1 MGVKISFFTSIFK
14 NIAFPVGAFLLAVL
28 LWLFVISDNHYSMII
43 DMPIEARNLNSQ
55 KTYLEEV
62 PGHASVILKGKGR
75 DLFKSYLLQNYAE
88 FKLVLDL
95 DGISQEY
102 EFILNDY
109 FEKNP
114 RKVVIPSSHN
124 VSFIEVV
131 YPNRIKIRLDEIMEK
146 KVPVKSNILNLVKD
160 GYIQIGNTQ
169 FNPDSLIII
178 GPKVEL
184 NKINEVYTIKDTLF
198 NLAKRNEGTIDI
210 ISKNRLI
217 NYSKEKINYLVDIQ
231 QISERIIV
239 DIPIKVINKMQ
250 GIRVFP
256 SPQTVS
262 LTVVGGVSQIADIN
276 PSDILVVVD
285 FKLWKLEKNFYTPKI
300 QVPFDI
306 LNWKDLSPRTIE
318 LGVARES
325 K

>member
-1 MGVKISFFTSIFK
+1 MFKIDFFTSFFK
-14 NIAFPVGAFLLAVL
+14 NIAFPVGAFLLAML
-28 LWLFVISDNHYSMII
+28 LWLFVVSGDQYTMML
-43 DMPIEARNLNSQ
+43 DLPIEARNLNSQ

-62 PGHASVILKGKGR
+62 PGYASVILKGKGR
-75 DLFKSYLLQNYAE
+75 DLFKSYILQNYSDI
-88 FKLVLDL
+88 KLVLDL

-114 RKVVIPSSHN
+114 RKVVIPPSHN

-131 YPNRIKIRLDEIMEK
+131 YPNRINIRLDEVMEK
-146 KVPVKSNILNLVKD
+146 KVPIISNIRSLVKD
-160 GYIQIGNTQ
+160 GYLQIGNTQ
-169 FNPDSLIII
+169 FEPDSLIII

-184 NKINEVYTIKDTLF
+184 NKINEVHTAKDTLF
-198 NLAKRNEGTIDI
+198 NLSKSIRGTIDL
-210 ISKNRLI
+210 ISQNRLI
-217 NYSKEKINYLVDIQ
+217 KFSLRKINYFLDVQ

-239 DIPIKVINKMQ
+239 DIPVNVINKVR

-262 LTVVGGVSQIADIN
+262 LTVVGGVNQIADIEPN
-276 PSDILVVVD
+276 DISVIVD
-285 FKLWKLEKNFYTPKI
+285 FKSWKLEKNFYIPKI
-300 QVPFDI
+300 AVPFDI

>member
-1 MGVKISFFTSIFK
+1 MRKLKIFSSFFK
-14 NIAFPVGAFLLAVL
+14 NIAFPIGAFCLAVL
-28 LWLFVISDNHYSMII
+28 LWLFVISGNQYTMMLNI
-43 DMPIEARNLNSQ
+43 PIEARNLNSQ

-62 PGHASVILKGKGR
+62 PGFASTILKGKGR
-75 DLFKSYLLQNYAE
+75 DLFKSYLLKNYSE

-114 RKVVIPSSHN
+114 SKVVLPPSYN
-124 VSFIEVV
+124 VSFVEVV
-131 YPNRIKIRLDEIMEK
+131 YPNRIKIKLDEVMEK
-146 KVPVKSNILNLVKD
+146 EIPVLSNITKTIKD
-160 GYIQIGNTQ
+160 GYVQIGKVK
-169 FNPDSLIII
+169 FNPDSILII

-184 NKINEVYTIKDTLF
+184 DKINSVYTLKDTLKTLF
-198 NLAKRNEGTIDI
+198 KIIEGQIDLLA
-210 ISKNRLI
+210 SNRLI
-217 NYSKEKINYLVDIQ
+217 KYSSKKVDYLFNIQ

-239 DIPIKVINKMQ
+239 DIPVNVINRLQ

-262 LTVVGGVSQIADIN
+262 LTVVGGVNQIAEIR
-276 PSDILVVVD
+276 PEEISVIVD
-285 FKLWKLEKNFYTPKI
+285 FNLWEIDKNFYSPSVSI
-300 QVPFDI
+300 PFDI

>member
-1 MGVKISFFTSIFK
+1 MVKIDFFTSFFK
-14 NIAFPVGAFLLAVL
+14 NIAFPVGAFFLAML
-28 LWLFVISDNHYSMII
+28 LWLFVVSGDQYTMML
-43 DMPIEARNLNSQ
+43 DLPIEARNLNSQ

-62 PGHASVILKGKGR
+62 PGYASVILKGKGR
-75 DLFKSYLLQNYAE
+75 DLFKSYILQNYSDI
-88 FKLVLDL
+88 KLVLDL

-114 RKVVIPSSHN
+114 RKVVIPPSHN

-131 YPNRIKIRLDEIMEK
+131 YPNRINIRLDEVMEK
-146 KVPVKSNILNLVKD
+146 KVPIISNIQSLVKD
-160 GYIQIGNTQ
+160 GYLQIGNTQ
-169 FNPDSLIII
+169 FEPDSLIII

-184 NKINEVYTIKDTLF
+184 NKINEVHTAKDTLF
-198 NLAKRNEGTIDI
+198 NLSKSIRGTIDL
-210 ISKNRLI
+210 ISQNRLI
-217 NYSKEKINYLVDIQ
+217 KFSLRKINYFLDVQ

-239 DIPIKVINKMQ
+239 DIPVNVINKVR

-262 LTVVGGVSQIADIN
+262 LTVVGGVNQIADIEPN
-276 PSDILVVVD
+276 DISVIVD
-285 FKLWKLEKNFYTPKI
+285 FKSWKLEKNFYIPKI
-300 QVPFDI
+300 AVPFDI

>member
-1 MGVKISFFTSIFK
+1 MVKISFFTSFFK
-14 NIAFPVGAFLLAVL
+14 NIAFPVGAFFLAML
-28 LWLFVISDNHYSMII
+28 LWLFVVSGDQYTMML
-43 DMPIEARNLNSQ
+43 DLPIEARNLNSR

-62 PGHASVILKGKGR
+62 PGYASVILKGKGR
-75 DLFKSYLLQNYAE
+75 DLFKSYLLQNYAD

-109 FEKNP
+109 FEKYP

-124 VSFIEVV
+124 VSFVEVV
-131 YPNRIKIRLDEIMEK
+131 YPNRIKIKLDEVMEK
-146 KVPVKSNILNLVKD
+146 EVPVVSNIWSSVKD
-160 GYIQIGNTQ
+160 GYVQIGDIQ
-169 FNPDSLIII
+169 LDPDSLTII

-184 NKINEVYTIKDTLF
+184 NKLDEVYTIKDTLL
-198 NLAKRNEGTIDI
+198 NLTKGSRGMIDL

-217 NYSKEKINYLVDIQ
+217 KYSLKEINYFIDVQ
-231 QISERIIV
+231 QISERIIA
-239 DIPIKVINKMQ
+239 DIPVKVINKVK

-262 LTVVGGVSQIADIN
+262 LTVIGGVSQIADIK
-276 PSDILVVVD
+276 PIDILVIVD
-285 FKLWKLEKNFYTPKI
+285 FNSWNLEKNFYTPQI
-300 QVPFDI
+300 TVPFDI

>member
-1 MGVKISFFTSIFK
+1 MSKINFFTSFFK

-28 LWLFVISDNHYSMII
+28 LWLFVVSGEQYTMMLDL
-43 DMPIEARNLNSQ
+43 PIEARNLNSQ

-62 PGHASVILKGKGR
+62 PGYASVILKGRGR
-75 DLFKSYLLQNYAE
+75 DLFKSYILQNYTD

-114 RKVVIPSSHN
+114 RKVVIPPSHN

-131 YPNRIKIRLDEIMEK
+131 YPNRIKISLDEVMEK
-146 KVPVKSNILNLVKD
+146 KVPIISNVLSVVKD

-169 FNPDSLIII
+169 FEPDSLIII

-184 NKINEVYTIKDTLF
+184 NKINKVYTTKDTL
-198 NLAKRNEGTIDI
+198 LSLTKSSSGMIDL
-210 ISKNRLI
+210 ISQNRLI
-217 NYSKEKINYLVDIQ
+217 KYSQKKINYFINVQ

-239 DIPIKVINKMQ
+239 DIPVKVINKVK

-256 SPQTVS
+256 SPQTIS
-262 LTVVGGVSQIADIN
+262 LTVVGGVSQIANIKPNDI
-276 PSDILVVVD
+276 SVIVD
-285 FKLWKLEKNFYTPKI
+285 FKSWKLEKNFYTPKI
-300 QVPFDI
+300 AVPFDI

>member
-1 MGVKISFFTSIFK
+1 MSAINFFSSFFK
-14 NIAFPVGAFLLAVL
+14 NLAFPVGAFLLAVL
-28 LWLFVISDNHYSMII
+28 LWLFVISGDQYTM
-43 DMPIEARNLNSQ
+43 MLELPIEARNLNSQ

-62 PGHASVILKGKGR
+62 PGFASVILKGKGR
-75 DLFKSYLLQNYAE
+75 DLFKSYLLQNFTE

-109 FEKNP
+109 FEENP
-114 RKVVIPSSHN
+114 RKVVIPSSYN
-124 VSFIEVV
+124 VSFVEVV
-131 YPNRIKIRLDEIMEK
+131 YPNRIKIRLDEVMKK
-146 KVPVKSNILNLVKD
+146 KVPIISNVLSVIKD
-160 GYIQIGNTQ
+160 GYVQIGRTK
-169 FNPDSLIII
+169 FDPDSLTII

-184 NKINEVYTIKDTLF
+184 NNISEVYTIKDTVL
-198 NLAKRNEGTIDI
+198 NLSKAYKGTVDLIYR
-210 ISKNRLI
+210 NRLI
-217 NYSKEKINYLVDIQ
+217 KYSLEKINYFLDVQ

-239 DIPIKVINKMQ
+239 DIPVKVINKIK

-262 LTVVGGVSQIADIN
+262 LTVIGGVSQIAEIKPEDIAV
-276 PSDILVVVD
+276 IVD
-285 FKLWKLEKNFYTPKI
+285 FKSWKLEQNFYTPNI
-300 QVPFDI
+300 TVPFDI
-306 LNWKDLSPRTIE
+306 LSWKDLSPRTIE

>member
-1 MGVKISFFTSIFK
+1 MVKIDFFTSFFK
-14 NIAFPVGAFLLAVL
+14 NIAFPIGAFLLAML
-28 LWLFVISDNHYSMII
+28 LWLFVVSGDQYTMML
-43 DMPIEARNLNSQ
+43 DLPIEARNLNSQ

-62 PGHASVILKGKGR
+62 PGYASVILKGKGR
-75 DLFKSYLLQNYAE
+75 DLFKSYILQNYSDI
-88 FKLVLDL
+88 KLVLDL

-114 RKVVIPSSHN
+114 RKVVIPPSHN

-131 YPNRIKIRLDEIMEK
+131 YPNRINIRLDEIMEK
-146 KVPVKSNILNLVKD
+146 KVPIISNISSLVKD
-160 GYIQIGNTQ
+160 GYLQIGNAQ
-169 FNPDSLIII
+169 FEPDSLIII

-184 NKINEVYTIKDTLF
+184 NKINEVHTAKDTLF
-198 NLAKRNEGTIDI
+198 NLSKSIRGTIDL
-210 ISKNRLI
+210 ISQNRLI
-217 NYSKEKINYLVDIQ
+217 KFSLRKINYFLDVQ

-239 DIPIKVINKMQ
+239 DIPVNVINKVR

-262 LTVVGGVSQIADIN
+262 LTVVGGVNQIADIEPN
-276 PSDILVVVD
+276 DISVIVD
-285 FKLWKLEKNFYTPKI
+285 FKSWKLEKNFYIPKI
-300 QVPFDI
+300 AVPFDI

>member
-1 MGVKISFFTSIFK
+1 MVKIDLFTSFFK
-14 NIAFPVGAFLLAVL
+14 NIAFPVGAFLLAML
-28 LWLFVISDNHYSMII
+28 LWLFVVSGDQYTMML
-43 DMPIEARNLNSQ
+43 DLPIEARNLNSQ

-62 PGHASVILKGKGR
+62 PGYASVILKGKGR
-75 DLFKSYLLQNYAE
+75 DLFKSYILQNYSDI
-88 FKLVLDL
+88 KLVLDL

-114 RKVVIPSSHN
+114 RKVVIPPSHN

-131 YPNRIKIRLDEIMEK
+131 YPNRINIRLDEIMEK
-146 KVPVKSNILNLVKD
+146 KVPIISNIRSLVKD
-160 GYIQIGNTQ
+160 GYLQIGNTQ
-169 FNPDSLIII
+169 FEPDSLIII

-184 NKINEVYTIKDTLF
+184 NKINEVHTAKDTLF
-198 NLAKRNEGTIDI
+198 NLSKSIRGTIDL
-210 ISKNRLI
+210 ISQNRLI
-217 NYSKEKINYLVDIQ
+217 KFSLRKINYFLDVQ

-239 DIPIKVINKMQ
+239 DIPVNVINKVR

-262 LTVVGGVSQIADIN
+262 LTVVGGVNQIADIEPN
-276 PSDILVVVD
+276 DISVIVD
-285 FKLWKLEKNFYTPKI
+285 FKSWKLEKNFYIPKI
-300 QVPFDI
+300 AVPFDI

>member
-1 MGVKISFFTSIFK
+1 MIKINFFTSFFK
-14 NIAFPVGAFLLAVL
+14 NIAFPVGAFFLAML
-28 LWLFVISDNHYSMII
+28 LWLFVVSGDQYTMML
-43 DMPIEARNLNSQ
+43 DLPIEARNLNSR

-62 PGHASVILKGKGR
+62 PGYASVILKGKGR
-75 DLFKSYLLQNYAE
+75 DLFKSYLLQNYAD

-109 FEKNP
+109 FEKYP

-124 VSFIEVV
+124 VSFVEVV
-131 YPNRIKIRLDEIMEK
+131 YPNRIKIKLDEVMEK
-146 KVPVKSNILNLVKD
+146 EVPVVSNIWSSVKD
-160 GYIQIGNTQ
+160 GYVQIGDIQ
-169 FNPDSLIII
+169 LDPDSLTII

-184 NKINEVYTIKDTLF
+184 NKLDEVYTIKDTLL
-198 NLAKRNEGTIDI
+198 NLTKGSRGMIDL

-217 NYSKEKINYLVDIQ
+217 KYSLKEINYFIDVQ
-231 QISERIIV
+231 QISERIIA
-239 DIPIKVINKMQ
+239 DIPVKVINKVK

-262 LTVVGGVSQIADIN
+262 LTVIGGVSQIADIK
-276 PSDILVVVD
+276 PIDILVIVD
-285 FKLWKLEKNFYTPKI
+285 FNSWNLEKNFYTPQI
-300 QVPFDI
+300 TVPFDI

>member
-1 MGVKISFFTSIFK
+1 MGRISFFSTFFK
-14 NIAFPVGAFLLAVL
+14 NIAFPVGALLLAIL
-28 LWLFVISDNHYSMII
+28 LWLFVISGNQYTMMLDL
-43 DMPIEARNLNSQ
+43 PIEARNLSSQ

-62 PGHASVILKGKGR
+62 PGYASVILKGKGR
-75 DLFKSYLLQNYAE
+75 DLFKSYLLQKYTD

-102 EFILNDY
+102 EFILNEY
-109 FEKNP
+109 FEKYP

-124 VSFIEVV
+124 VSFVEVV
-131 YPNRIKIRLDEIMEK
+131 YPNRIKIKLDEVMEK
-146 KVPVKSNILNLVKD
+146 KVPIVSNIWSVIKD
-160 GYIQIGNTQ
+160 GYVQIGSTK
-169 FNPDSLIII
+169 FTPDSIKII

-184 NKINEVYTIKDTLF
+184 KKVNGIFTIKDSIL
-198 NLAKRNEGTIDI
+198 NL
-210 ISKNRLI
+210 SKNYKGRVDLIMPNRLI
-217 NYSKEKINYLVDIQ
+217 KYSSERVNYFFNIQ
-231 QISERIIV
+231 QISERIVV
-239 DIPIKVINKMQ
+239 DIPVKVINKIK

-262 LTVVGGVSQIADIN
+262 LTLIGGVNQIADIK

-285 FKLWKLEKNFYTPKI
+285 FKSWKIEKNFYTPEVSI
-300 QVPFDI
+300 PYDI
-306 LNWKDLSPRTIE
+306 LNWKDLSPRSIE

>member
-1 MGVKISFFTSIFK
+1 MGKTQVFSSFFNNIF
-14 NIAFPVGAFLLAVL
+14 FPVGAFFLAVL
-28 LWLFVISDNHYSMII
+28 LWLFVVSGNNYTMMLDI
-43 DMPIEARNLNSQ
+43 PIEARNLNAQ

-62 PGHASVILKGKGR
+62 PGFASVILEGKGR
-75 DLFKSYLLQNYAE
+75 DLFKSFILKSYSD

-109 FEKNP
+109 FDKNP
-114 RKVVIPSSHN
+114 SKVVLPPSHN
-124 VSFIEVV
+124 VSFVEVV
-131 YPNRIKIRLDEIMEK
+131 YPNRIKIKLDEVMEK
-146 KVPVKSNILNLVKD
+146 EIPVLSNITKTIKD
-160 GYIQIGNTQ
+160 GYVQIGKVK
-169 FNPDSLIII
+169 FNPDSILII

-184 NKINEVYTIKDTLF
+184 DKINSVYTLKDTLKTLF
-198 NLAKRNEGTIDI
+198 KIIEGQIDLLA
-210 ISKNRLI
+210 SNRLI
-217 NYSKEKINYLVDIQ
+217 KYSSKKVDYLFNIQ

-239 DIPIKVINKMQ
+239 DIPVNVINRLQ

-262 LTVVGGVSQIADIN
+262 LTVVGGVNQIAEIR
-276 PSDILVVVD
+276 PEEISVIVD
-285 FKLWKLEKNFYTPKI
+285 FNLWEIDKNFYSPSVSI
-300 QVPFDI
+300 PFDI

-318 LGVARES
+318 LGVAREF

>member
-1 MGVKISFFTSIFK
+1 MVKIDFFTSFFK
-14 NIAFPVGAFLLAVL
+14 NIAFPVGAFLLAML
-28 LWLFVISDNHYSMII
+28 LWLFVVSGDQYTMML
-43 DMPIEARNLNSQ
+43 DLPIEARNLNSQ

-62 PGHASVILKGKGR
+62 PGYASVILKGKGR
-75 DLFKSYLLQNYAE
+75 DLFKSYILQNYSDI
-88 FKLVLDL
+88 KLVLDL

-114 RKVVIPSSHN
+114 RKVVIPPSHN

-131 YPNRIKIRLDEIMEK
+131 YPNRINIRLDEIMEK
-146 KVPVKSNILNLVKD
+146 KVPIISNIRSLVKD
-160 GYIQIGNTQ
+160 GYLQIGNTQ
-169 FNPDSLIII
+169 FEPDSLIII

-184 NKINEVYTIKDTLF
+184 NKINEVHTAKDTLF
-198 NLAKRNEGTIDI
+198 NLSKSIRGTIDL
-210 ISKNRLI
+210 ISQNRLI
-217 NYSKEKINYLVDIQ
+217 KFSLRKINYFLDVQ

-239 DIPIKVINKMQ
+239 DIPVNVINKVR

-262 LTVVGGVSQIADIN
+262 LTVVGGVNQIADIEPN
-276 PSDILVVVD
+276 DISVIVD
-285 FKLWKLEKNFYTPKI
+285 FKSWKLEKNFYIPKI
-300 QVPFDI
+300 AVPFDI

>member
-1 MGVKISFFTSIFK
+1 MVKIDLFTSFFK
-14 NIAFPVGAFLLAVL
+14 NIAFPVGAFLLAML
-28 LWLFVISDNHYSMII
+28 LWLFVVSGDQYTMML
-43 DMPIEARNLNSQ
+43 DLPIEARNLNSQ

-62 PGHASVILKGKGR
+62 PGYASVILKGKGR
-75 DLFKSYLLQNYAE
+75 DLFKSYILQNYSDI
-88 FKLVLDL
+88 KLVLDL

-114 RKVVIPSSHN
+114 RKVVIPPSHN

-131 YPNRIKIRLDEIMEK
+131 YPNRINIRLDEVMEK
-146 KVPVKSNILNLVKD
+146 KVPIISNIRSLVKD
-160 GYIQIGNTQ
+160 GYLQIGNTQ
-169 FNPDSLIII
+169 FEPDSLIII

-184 NKINEVYTIKDTLF
+184 NKINEVHTAKDTLF
-198 NLAKRNEGTIDI
+198 NLSKSIRGTIDL
-210 ISKNRLI
+210 ISQNRLI
-217 NYSKEKINYLVDIQ
+217 KFSLRKINYFLDVQ

-239 DIPIKVINKMQ
+239 DIPVNVINKVR

-262 LTVVGGVSQIADIN
+262 LTVVGGVNQIADIEPN
-276 PSDILVVVD
+276 DISVIVD
-285 FKLWKLEKNFYTPKI
+285 FKSWKLEKNFYIPKI
-300 QVPFDI
+300 AVPFDI

>member
-1 MGVKISFFTSIFK
+1 MVKIDFFTSFFK
-14 NIAFPVGAFLLAVL
+14 NIAFPVGAFFLAML
-28 LWLFVISDNHYSMII
+28 LWLFVVSGDQYTMML
-43 DMPIEARNLNSQ
+43 DLPIEARNLNSQ

-62 PGHASVILKGKGR
+62 PGYASVILKGKGR
-75 DLFKSYLLQNYAE
+75 DLFKSYILQNYSDI
-88 FKLVLDL
+88 KLVLDL

-114 RKVVIPSSHN
+114 RKVVIPPSHN

-131 YPNRIKIRLDEIMEK
+131 YPNRINIRLDEIMEK
-146 KVPVKSNILNLVKD
+146 KVPIISNIRSLVKD
-160 GYIQIGNTQ
+160 GYLQIGNTQ
-169 FNPDSLIII
+169 FEPDSLIII

-184 NKINEVYTIKDTLF
+184 NKINEVHTAKDTLF
-198 NLAKRNEGTIDI
+198 NLSKSIRGTIDL
-210 ISKNRLI
+210 ISQNRLI
-217 NYSKEKINYLVDIQ
+217 KFSLRKINYFLDVQ

-239 DIPIKVINKMQ
+239 DIPVNVINKVR

-262 LTVVGGVSQIADIN
+262 LTVVGGVNQIADIEPN
-276 PSDILVVVD
+276 DISVIVD
-285 FKLWKLEKNFYTPKI
+285 FKSWKLEKNFYIPKI
-300 QVPFDI
+300 AVPFDI

>member
-1 MGVKISFFTSIFK
+1 MVKIDFFTSFFK
-14 NIAFPVGAFLLAVL
+14 NIAFPVGAFLLAML
-28 LWLFVISDNHYSMII
+28 LWLFVVSGDQYTMML
-43 DMPIEARNLNSQ
+43 DLPIEARNLNSQ

-62 PGHASVILKGKGR
+62 PGYASVILKGKGR
-75 DLFKSYLLQNYAE
+75 DLFKSYILQNYSDI
-88 FKLVLDL
+88 KLVLDL

-114 RKVVIPSSHN
+114 RKVVIPPSHN

-131 YPNRIKIRLDEIMEK
+131 YPNRINIRLDEVMEK
-146 KVPVKSNILNLVKD
+146 KVPIISNIRSLVKD
-160 GYIQIGNTQ
+160 GYLQIGNTQ
-169 FNPDSLIII
+169 FEPDSLIII

-184 NKINEVYTIKDTLF
+184 NKINEVHTAKDTLF
-198 NLAKRNEGTIDI
+198 NLSKSIRGTIDL
-210 ISKNRLI
+210 ISQNRLI
-217 NYSKEKINYLVDIQ
+217 KFSLRKINYFLDVQ

-239 DIPIKVINKMQ
+239 DIPVNVINKVR

-262 LTVVGGVSQIADIN
+262 LTVVGGVNQIADIEPN
-276 PSDILVVVD
+276 DISVIVD
-285 FKLWKLEKNFYTPKI
+285 FKSWKLEKNFYIPKI
-300 QVPFDI
+300 AVPFDI

>member
-1 MGVKISFFTSIFK
+1 VGRISFFSTFFK
-14 NIAFPVGAFLLAVL
+14 NIAFPVGALLLAIL
-28 LWLFVISDNHYSMII
+28 LWLFVISGNQYTMMLDL
-43 DMPIEARNLNSQ
+43 PIEARNLSSQ

-62 PGHASVILKGKGR
+62 PGYASVILKGKGR
-75 DLFKSYLLQNYAE
+75 DLFKSYLLQKYTD

-102 EFILNDY
+102 EFILNEY
-109 FEKNP
+109 FEKYP

-124 VSFIEVV
+124 VSFVEVV
-131 YPNRIKIRLDEIMEK
+131 YPNRIKIKLDEVMEK
-146 KVPVKSNILNLVKD
+146 KVPIVSNIWSVIKD
-160 GYIQIGNTQ
+160 GYVQIGSTK
-169 FNPDSLIII
+169 FTPDSIKII

-184 NKINEVYTIKDTLF
+184 KKVNGIFTIKDSIL
-198 NLAKRNEGTIDI
+198 NL
-210 ISKNRLI
+210 SKNYKGRVDLIMPNRLI
-217 NYSKEKINYLVDIQ
+217 KYSSERVNYFFNVQ
-231 QISERIIV
+231 QISERIVV
-239 DIPIKVINKMQ
+239 DIPVKVINKIK

-262 LTVVGGVSQIADIN
+262 LTLIGGVNQIADIK

-285 FKLWKLEKNFYTPKI
+285 FKSWKIEKNFYTPEVSI
-300 QVPFDI
+300 PYDI
-306 LNWKDLSPRTIE
+306 LNWKDLSPRSIE

>member
-1 MGVKISFFTSIFK
+1 MVKIDFFTSFFK
-14 NIAFPVGAFLLAVL
+14 NIAFPVGAFLLAML
-28 LWLFVISDNHYSMII
+28 LWLFVVSGDQYTMML
-43 DMPIEARNLNSQ
+43 DLPIEARNLNSQ

-62 PGHASVILKGKGR
+62 PGYASVILKGKGR
-75 DLFKSYLLQNYAE
+75 DLFKSYILQNYSDI
-88 FKLVLDL
+88 KLVLDL

-114 RKVVIPSSHN
+114 RKVVIPPSHN

-131 YPNRIKIRLDEIMEK
+131 YPNRINIKLDEIMEK
-146 KVPVKSNILNLVKD
+146 KVPIISNIRSLVKD
-160 GYIQIGNTQ
+160 GYLQIGNTQ
-169 FNPDSLIII
+169 FEPDSLIII

-184 NKINEVYTIKDTLF
+184 NKINEVHTAKDTLF
-198 NLAKRNEGTIDI
+198 NLSKSIRGTIDL
-210 ISKNRLI
+210 ISQNRLI
-217 NYSKEKINYLVDIQ
+217 KFSLRKINYFLDVQ

-239 DIPIKVINKMQ
+239 DIPVNVINKVR

-262 LTVVGGVSQIADIN
+262 LTVVGGVNQIAEIEPNDI
-276 PSDILVVVD
+276 SVVVD
-285 FKLWKLEKNFYTPKI
+285 FKSWKLEKNFYIPKI
-300 QVPFDI
+300 TVPFDI
-306 LNWKDLSPRTIE
+306 LNWKNLSPRTIE

>member
-1 MGVKISFFTSIFK
+1 MIKLNFFTSFFK
-14 NIAFPVGAFLLAVL
+14 NIAFPVGAFFLAML
-28 LWLFVISDNHYSMII
+28 LWLFVISGDQYTMML
-43 DMPIEARNLNSQ
+43 DLPIEARNLNSQ

-62 PGHASVILKGKGR
+62 PGYASVILKGKGR
-75 DLFKSYLLQNYAE
+75 DLFKSYILKNYSE

-109 FEKNP
+109 FEENP
-114 RKVVIPSSHN
+114 RKVVIPPSYN

-131 YPNRIKIRLDEIMEK
+131 YPNRIKIRLDEVMEK
-146 KVPVKSNILNLVKD
+146 RVPVISNIWSMVKD
-160 GYIQIGNTQ
+160 GYTQIGNTQ
-169 FNPDSLIII
+169 FDPDSLTIT
-178 GPKVEL
+178 GPRVEL
-184 NKINEVYTIKDTLF
+184 DKINEVYTARDTLL
-198 NLAKRNEGTIDI
+198 NLTKSNKGIIDL
-210 ISKNRLI
+210 ISQNRLI
-217 NYSKEKINYLVDIQ
+217 NYSQKNVNYTFNIQ

-239 DIPIKVINKMQ
+239 DIPVKVINKVK

-262 LTVVGGVSQIADIN
+262 LTVVGGVAQIADIR
-276 PSDILVVVD
+276 PIDISVIVD
-285 FKLWKLEKNFYTPKI
+285 FKSWKLEKNFYTPKI
-300 QVPFDI
+300 SVPFNI

>member
-1 MGVKISFFTSIFK
+1 MIKINFLTSFFK

-28 LWLFVISDNHYSMII
+28 LWLFVISGDQYTMML
-43 DMPIEARNLNSQ
+43 DLPIEARNLNSQ

-62 PGHASVILKGKGR
+62 PGYASVILKGKGR
-75 DLFKSYLLQNYAE
+75 DLFKSYLLQNYTE

-131 YPNRIKIRLDEIMEK
+131 YPNRIKIRLDEVMEK
-146 KVPVKSNILNLVKD
+146 KVPVISNIWSVVKD

-169 FNPDSLIII
+169 FEPDSLTLI

-184 NKINEVYTIKDTLF
+184 DKINEVYTAKDTLL
-198 NLAKRNEGTIDI
+198 NLIKSIEGTIDL
-210 ISKNRLI
+210 ISQNRLI
-217 NYSKEKINYLVDIQ
+217 KYPMKKINYFIDVQ

-239 DIPIKVINKMQ
+239 DIPVKVVNKIK

-256 SPQTVS
+256 SPQTIS
-262 LTVVGGVSQIADIN
+262 LTVVGGVSQIADIK
-276 PSDILVVVD
+276 PVDISVIVD

-300 QVPFDI
+300 TVPFDI

>member
-1 MGVKISFFTSIFK
+1 MVKIDFFTSFFK
-14 NIAFPVGAFLLAVL
+14 NIAFPVGAFLLAML
-28 LWLFVISDNHYSMII
+28 LWLFVVSGDQYTMML
-43 DMPIEARNLNSQ
+43 DLPIEARNLNSQ

-62 PGHASVILKGKGR
+62 PGYASVILKGKGR
-75 DLFKSYLLQNYAE
+75 DLFKSYILQNYSDI
-88 FKLVLDL
+88 KLVLDL

-114 RKVVIPSSHN
+114 RKVVIPPSHN

-131 YPNRIKIRLDEIMEK
+131 YPNRINIRLDEIMEK
-146 KVPVKSNILNLVKD
+146 KVPIISNIKSLVKD
-160 GYIQIGNTQ
+160 GYLQIGNTQ
-169 FNPDSLIII
+169 FEPDSLIII

-184 NKINEVYTIKDTLF
+184 NKINEVHTAKDTLF
-198 NLAKRNEGTIDI
+198 NLSKSIRGTIDL
-210 ISKNRLI
+210 ISQNRLI
-217 NYSKEKINYLVDIQ
+217 KFSLRKINYFLDVQ

-239 DIPIKVINKMQ
+239 DIPVNVINKVR

-262 LTVVGGVSQIADIN
+262 LTVVGGVNQIADIEPN
-276 PSDILVVVD
+276 DISVIVD
-285 FKLWKLEKNFYTPKI
+285 FKSWKLEKNFYIPKI
-300 QVPFDI
+300 AVPFDI

>member
-1 MGVKISFFTSIFK
+1 MVKIDFFTSFFK
-14 NIAFPVGAFLLAVL
+14 NIAFPVGAFLLAML
-28 LWLFVISDNHYSMII
+28 LWLFVVSGDQYTMML
-43 DMPIEARNLNSQ
+43 DLPIEARNLNSQ

-62 PGHASVILKGKGR
+62 PGYASVILKGKGR
-75 DLFKSYLLQNYAE
+75 DLFKSYILQNYSDI
-88 FKLVLDL
+88 KLVLDL

-114 RKVVIPSSHN
+114 RKVVIPPSHN

-131 YPNRIKIRLDEIMEK
+131 YPNRINIRLDEIMEK
-146 KVPVKSNILNLVKD
+146 KVPIISNIRSLVKD
-160 GYIQIGNTQ
+160 GYLQIGNTQ
-169 FNPDSLIII
+169 FEPDSLIII

-184 NKINEVYTIKDTLF
+184 NKINEVHTAKDTLF
-198 NLAKRNEGTIDI
+198 NLSKSIRGTIDL
-210 ISKNRLI
+210 ISQNRLI
-217 NYSKEKINYLVDIQ
+217 KFPLRKINYFLDVQ

-239 DIPIKVINKMQ
+239 DIPVNVINKVR

-262 LTVVGGVSQIADIN
+262 LTVVGGVNQIADIEPN
-276 PSDILVVVD
+276 DISVIVD
-285 FKLWKLEKNFYTPKI
+285 FKSWKLEKNFYIPKI
-300 QVPFDI
+300 AVPFDI

>member
-1 MGVKISFFTSIFK
+1 MVKIDFFTSFFK
-14 NIAFPVGAFLLAVL
+14 NIAFPVGAFFLAML
-28 LWLFVISDNHYSMII
+28 LWLFVVSGDQYTMML
-43 DMPIEARNLNSQ
+43 DLPIEARNLNSQ

-62 PGHASVILKGKGR
+62 PGYASVILKGKGR
-75 DLFKSYLLQNYAE
+75 DLFKSYILQNYSDI
-88 FKLVLDL
+88 KLVLDL

-114 RKVVIPSSHN
+114 RKVVIPPSHN

-131 YPNRIKIRLDEIMEK
+131 YPNRINIRLDEIMEK
-146 KVPVKSNILNLVKD
+146 KVPIISNIRSLVKD
-160 GYIQIGNTQ
+160 GYLQIGNTQ
-169 FNPDSLIII
+169 FEPDSLIII

-184 NKINEVYTIKDTLF
+184 NKINEVHTAKDTLF
-198 NLAKRNEGTIDI
+198 NLSKSIRGTIDL
-210 ISKNRLI
+210 ISQNRLI
-217 NYSKEKINYLVDIQ
+217 KFSLRKINYFLDVQ

-239 DIPIKVINKMQ
+239 DIPVNVINKVR

-262 LTVVGGVSQIADIN
+262 LTVVGGVNKIADIEPN
-276 PSDILVVVD
+276 DISVIVD
-285 FKLWKLEKNFYTPKI
+285 FKSWKLEKNFYIPKI
-300 QVPFDI
+300 AVPFDI

>member
-1 MGVKISFFTSIFK
+1 MFKIDFFTSFFK
-14 NIAFPVGAFLLAVL
+14 NIAFPIGAFLLAML
-28 LWLFVISDNHYSMII
+28 LWLFVISGDQYTMML
-43 DMPIEARNLNSQ
+43 DLPIEARNLNSQ

-62 PGHASVILKGKGR
+62 PGYASVILKGKGR
-75 DLFKSYLLQNYAE
+75 DLFKSYILQNYSDI
-88 FKLVLDL
+88 KLVLDL

-114 RKVVIPSSHN
+114 RKVVIPPSHN
-124 VSFIEVV
+124 VSFVEVV
-131 YPNRIKIRLDEIMEK
+131 YPNRINIRLDEIMEK
-146 KVPVKSNILNLVKD
+146 KVPIISNIKSLVKD
-160 GYIQIGNTQ
+160 GYLQIGNAQ
-169 FNPDSLIII
+169 FEPDSLIII
-178 GPKVEL
+178 GQKVEL
-184 NKINEVYTIKDTLF
+184 NKINEVHTAKDTLF
-198 NLAKRNEGTIDI
+198 NLSKSIRGTIDL
-210 ISKNRLI
+210 ISQNRLI
-217 NYSKEKINYLVDIQ
+217 KFSLRKINYFLDVQ

-239 DIPIKVINKMQ
+239 DIPVNVINKVR

-262 LTVVGGVSQIADIN
+262 LTVVGGVNQIADIEPN
-276 PSDILVVVD
+276 DISVIVD
-285 FKLWKLEKNFYTPKI
+285 FKSWKLEKNFYIPKI
-300 QVPFDI
+300 AVPFDI

>member
-1 MGVKISFFTSIFK
+1 MIKLNFFTSFFK
-14 NIAFPVGAFLLAVL
+14 NIAFPVGAFFLAML
-28 LWLFVISDNHYSMII
+28 LWLFVISGDQYTMML
-43 DMPIEARNLNSQ
+43 DLPIEARNLNSQ

-62 PGHASVILKGKGR
+62 PGYASVILKGKGR
-75 DLFKSYLLQNYAE
+75 DLFKSYILKNYSE

-109 FEKNP
+109 FEENP
-114 RKVVIPSSHN
+114 RKVVIPPSYN

-131 YPNRIKIRLDEIMEK
+131 YPNRIKIRLDEVMEK
-146 KVPVKSNILNLVKD
+146 RVPVISNIWSMVKD
-160 GYIQIGNTQ
+160 GYTQIGNTQ
-169 FNPDSLIII
+169 FDPDSLTIT
-178 GPKVEL
+178 GPRVEL
-184 NKINEVYTIKDTLF
+184 DKINEVYTARDTLL
-198 NLAKRNEGTIDI
+198 NLTKSNKGIIDL
-210 ISKNRLI
+210 ISQNRLI
-217 NYSKEKINYLVDIQ
+217 NYSQKNVNYSFNIQ

-239 DIPIKVINKMQ
+239 DIPVKVINKVK

-262 LTVVGGVSQIADIN
+262 LTVVGGVAQIADIR
-276 PSDILVVVD
+276 PIDISVIVD
-285 FKLWKLEKNFYTPKI
+285 FKSWKLEKNFYTPKI
-300 QVPFDI
+300 SVPFNI

>member
-1 MGVKISFFTSIFK
+1 MVKIDFFTSFFK
-14 NIAFPVGAFLLAVL
+14 NIAFPVGAFLLAML
-28 LWLFVISDNHYSMII
+28 LWLFVVSGDQYTMML
-43 DMPIEARNLNSQ
+43 DLPIEARNLNSQ

-62 PGHASVILKGKGR
+62 PGYASVLLKGKGR
-75 DLFKSYLLQNYAE
+75 DLFKSYILQNYSDI
-88 FKLVLDL
+88 KLVLDL

-102 EFILNDY
+102 EFILN
-109 FEKNP
+109 EKIKKNP
-114 RKVVIPSSHN
+114 RKVVIPPSHN

-131 YPNRIKIRLDEIMEK
+131 YPNRINIRLDEVMEK
-146 KVPVKSNILNLVKD
+146 KVPIISNIQSLVKD
-160 GYIQIGNTQ
+160 GYLQIGNTQ
-169 FNPDSLIII
+169 FEPDSLIII

-184 NKINEVYTIKDTLF
+184 NKINEVHTAKDTLF
-198 NLAKRNEGTIDI
+198 NLSKSIRGTIDL
-210 ISKNRLI
+210 ISQNRLI
-217 NYSKEKINYLVDIQ
+217 KFSLKKINYFLDVQ

-239 DIPIKVINKMQ
+239 DIPVNVINKVR

-262 LTVVGGVSQIADIN
+262 LTVVGGVNKIADIK
-276 PSDILVVVD
+276 PKDISVIVD
-285 FKLWKLEKNFYTPKI
+285 FKSWKLEKNFYIPKI
-300 QVPFDI
+300 AVPFDI

>member
-1 MGVKISFFTSIFK
+1 MRKLQVFSSFFK
-14 NIAFPVGAFLLAVL
+14 NIAFPIGAFCLAVL
-28 LWLFVISDNHYSMII
+28 LWLFVISGNQYTMMLDI
-43 DMPIEARNLNSQ
+43 PIEARNLNSQ

-62 PGHASVILKGKGR
+62 PGFASTILKGKGR
-75 DLFKSYLLQNYAE
+75 DLFKSYLLKNYSE

-114 RKVVIPSSHN
+114 SKVVLPPSYN
-124 VSFIEVV
+124 VSFVEVV
-131 YPNRIKIRLDEIMEK
+131 YPNRIKIKLDEVMEK
-146 KVPVKSNILNLVKD
+146 EIPVLSNITKTIKD
-160 GYIQIGNTQ
+160 GYVQIGKVK
-169 FNPDSLIII
+169 FNPDTILII

-184 NKINEVYTIKDTLF
+184 DKINSVYTLKDTLKTLF
-198 NLAKRNEGTIDI
+198 KIVEGQIDLLA
-210 ISKNRLI
+210 SNRLI
-217 NYSKEKINYLVDIQ
+217 KYSSKKVDYLFNIQ

-239 DIPIKVINKMQ
+239 DIPVNVINRLQ

-262 LTVVGGVSQIADIN
+262 LTVVGGVNQIAEIR
-276 PSDILVVVD
+276 PEEISVIVD
-285 FKLWKLEKNFYTPKI
+285 FNLWEIDKNFYSPSVSI
-300 QVPFDI
+300 PFDI